1 MSPDYPPQTIVDS
14 PWKEGE
20 YLLVLVEQPRLSLSA
35 TLLANWP
42 CHFWIISSPFLFS
55 LFPPL
60 LLSLPCFSS
69 PFLSFFFISW
79 KGYRFEGIK
88 GTRESKGPFVE
99 IHLWPGLELLLER
112 AILEDQEKA
121 GVVPRRA
128 FVESL
133 FFSAR
138 FRDDQ
143 RWIWYYKYR
152 VMV

>member
-20 YLLVLVEQPRLSLSA
+20 YLLVLVKQPRLSLSA

-69 PFLSFFFISW
+69 PF
-79 KGYRFEGIK
+79 
-88 GTRESKGPFVE
+88 
-99 IHLWPGLELLLER
+99 
-112 AILEDQEKA
+112 
-121 GVVPRRA
+121 
-128 FVESL
+128 SL
-133 FFSAR
+133 FFYFVKRISIRGHKRDARIEGTFCGNSPLTGAWTAVGESDPRGPGKGRSGSASSLCR
-138 FRDDQ
+138 KPLFLGTIS
-143 RWIWYYKYR
+143 RWSTVNLIL
-152 VMV
+152 